1 MGLGKDLL
9 EMIGIT
15 VEVEKKPRRRPRAIL
30 IPEDKVEEF
39 WTLVDEMTLAN
50 KAGAGR
56 VERYRL
62 WKSIED
68 WLPETRTGKWSVKAI
83 TGPATAPRVHEEG

>member
-15 VEVEKKPRRRPRAIL
+15 VEVEKKPSKRLRAIL

-39 WTLVDEMTLAN
+39 WTLVDEQLIAT
-50 KAGAGR
+50 KAGAGT
-56 VERYRL
+56 VECYRL

-68 WLPETRTGKWSVKAI
+68 WLPETRVGKWSVRL

>member
-1 MGLGKDLL
+1 MGLGKDFL

-15 VEVEKKPRRRPRAIL
+15 FEVEKPRRRPRAIL

-39 WTLVDEMTLAN
+39 WTLVDEQLLAT
-50 KAGAGR
+50 KAGAGK
-56 VERYRL
+56 VEHYRL

-68 WLPETRTGKWSVKAI
+68 WIPETRVGEWSVRS
-83 TGPATAPRVHEEG
+83 TGSATTPKVYEKG